1 MTEEEMKESSQ
12 CNDMIE
18 ETTHPSNQVDTKR
31 KNNVCHALPCTIEYD
46 QKAAVH
52 MYFQPQSI
60 ERDDVQ
66 AAQFRGRGLLCT
78 NPEQPL
84 PTNVRGMVVMATDGS
99 PHLIP
104 TEKFDCLS
112 EWRHEHNVNRL
123 LDEPKSASLMSRL
136 QDLVDVSHAIH
147 DPIPL

>member
-1 MTEEEMKESSQ
+1 MKESSQ
-12 CNDMIE
+12 HNDV
-18 ETTHPSNQVDTKR
+18 VDSKIHRDDQIDVKR
-31 KNNVCHALPCTIEYD
+31 KKNVCHALPCTIEYD

-60 ERDDVQ
+60 DRDDVQ
-66 AAQFRGRGLLCT
+66 AVQFRGRGLLCA

-99 PHLIP
+99 PHLVP
-104 TEKFDCLS
+104 TDQFDSFS
-112 EWRHEHNVNRL
+112 EWRHEHSVNRL
-123 LDEPKSASLMSRL
+123 LNEPKSTSLISRL